1 MCEVGDI
8 ALALD
13 FVKILSGDD
22 VIGQESIQS
31 LTALAQ
37 RDPNRV
43 IKESIRHACNWM
55 GYEAFPF
62 SRDKVAGDGVE
73 NDPRAMNFETTPS
86 MQGLGMITAINRP
99 RAINYIEKISNSG
112 GLLDI
117 KRSVLVTLAQTGI
130 IPCSAEWVDGAVYR
144 LLGIP
149 RLGVTGDFG
158 RGWLFINYFNLGWE
172 GAKCRVGVAPPAIIR
187 PSHWKKVAESK
198 LVPEPFCQHL
208 GGDEW
213 SWDAFTTLVELN
225 VDEEYK
231 YSVHLTSHRK
241 ASKSSTS
248 SCS

>member
-99 RAINYIEKISNSG
+99 RAINYIENSIEG
-112 GLLDI
+112 
-117 KRSVLVTLAQTGI
+117 KTGNI
-130 IPCSAEWVDGAVYR
+130 EEGFQES
-144 LLGIP
+144 
-149 RLGVTGDFG
+149 
-158 RGWLFINYFNLGWE
+158 INEKF
-172 GAKCRVGVAPPAIIR
+172 
-187 PSHWKKVAESK
+187 K
-198 LVPEPFCQHL
+198 LVIF
-208 GGDEW
+208 
-213 SWDAFTTLVELN
+213 
-225 VDEEYK
+225 
-231 YSVHLTSHRK
+231 
-241 ASKSSTS
+241 
-248 SCS
+248 